1 MDTPIYVALTRQ
13 SGLLKELQLTA
24 NNVANTATTGF
35 RAEGLVFAEMVK
47 ALPVDGGSV
56 AMTDA
61 RVRYTDFAQS
71 ELARTGGTFDL
82 GLQGRGFFQIETP
95 NGPRLTRAGAFLP
108 DANNELVNAAGHRVL
123 DIGGAPIFVPP
134 DATNITISEDGTVG
148 ADGEP
153 VAQIGVFD
161 VADLSG
167 LRREGGTY
175 FLAEAAVEPVI
186 NPSVFQGYI
195 EQSNVSPIHA
205 MARMVE
211 IQRAYELTQTFL
223 DREDERI
230 RNVVRSLGA
239 AV

>member
-1 MDTPIYVALTRQ
+1 MDTPTYVAITRQ

-61 RVRYTDFAQS
+61 RVRYTDFMQS

-82 GLQGRGFFQIETP
+82 GIQGRGFFQIETP
-95 NGPRLTRAGAFLP
+95 EGLRLTRAGAFLP
-108 DANNELVNAAGHRVL
+108 DANNELVNSSGHRVMDL
-123 DIGGAPIFVPP
+123 GGAPIFVPP
-134 DATNITISEDGTVG
+134 DAREITIAEDGTIG
-148 ADGEP
+148 ADGEA
-153 VAQIGVFD
+153 VGQIGVFD
-161 VADLSG
+161 VEDLAT

-175 FLAEAAVEPVI
+175 FVADGPVEAVLA
-186 NPSVFQGYI
+186 PSVFQGFI
-195 EQSNVSPIHA
+195 EQSNVSAIHA

-211 IQRAYELTQTFL
+211 IQRAYELGQKFL

-230 RNVVRSLGA
+230 RNVIRSLGA
-239 AV
+239 V